1 MNLIYVFLGGGIGA
15 CLRYLLTQVLGKSD
29 GHQFPLNTFITN
41 LLGCFLIGILF
52 SYFFKTKL
60 SEPYTLFWIVGVLG
74 GFTTFSSFGL
84 EFVALFRNGHIFTAF
99 TYALLSNLLGI
110 SLAFIG
116 LQLAK

>member
-15 CLRYLLTQVLGKSD
+15 VLRYILTLLLGKSD

-41 LLGCFLIGILF
+41 LLGCFLIGLLF

-60 SEPYTLFWIVGVLG
+60 SEPYTLFWIVGILG

-84 EFVALFRNGHIFTAF
+84 EFINLFRNGHVYTAIS
-99 TYALLSNLLGI
+99 YALLSNIVGI
-110 SLAFIG
+110 ALAFAGI
-116 LQLAK
+116 QMVK

>member
-15 CLRYLLTQVLGKSD
+15 VLRYTLTLLLGKSD
-29 GHQFPLNTFITN
+29 GHQFPLNTFLTN

-52 SYFFKTKL
+52 SYFFKAKL

-84 EFVALFRNGHIFTAF
+84 EFINLFRNGHVLTAI

>member
-15 CLRYLLTQVLGKSD
+15 VLRYLLTQLIGKSN
-29 GHQFPLNTFITN
+29 GHQFPFNTFITN
-41 LLGCFLIGILF
+41 LLGCFLIGLLF

-60 SEPYTLFWIVGVLG
+60 SEPYTLFWIVGILG

-84 EFVALFRNGHIFTAF
+84 EFVTLLRNGHIITAF
-99 TYALLSNLLGI
+99 SYALLSNLFGI

-116 LQLAK
+116 LQLTK